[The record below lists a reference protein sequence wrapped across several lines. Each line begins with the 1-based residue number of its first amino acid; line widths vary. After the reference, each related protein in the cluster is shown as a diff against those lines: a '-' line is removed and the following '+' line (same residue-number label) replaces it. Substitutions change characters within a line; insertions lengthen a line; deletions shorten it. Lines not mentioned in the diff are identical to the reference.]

1 MCEALLELMSDEIE
15 ARAKEAMDRGMQ
27 QGMQQSMQQTIPALI
42 KAYKKLN
49 LSAAEILKT
58 LTDELDITEKMAQEF
73 VAKYV

>member
-27 QGMQQSMQQTIPALI
+27 QGMQQTIPALI

-58 LTDELDITEKMAQEF
+58 LIDELDITEKMAQEF